1 MFLLY
6 WYVSIQNKQFII
18 RFSIC
23 IVNHLQYPK
32 MKLNI
37 TTDYFILHFFQ
48 KNKTKKLKQTLF
60 SFRSKHF
67 SANLILLGQ
76 REKISFLFS
85 HFFAVSRKALKAFIK
100 IFKVFT
106 KPFEA
111 PQRSVKIK
119 IQINFYFNT
128 TSKNARVT
136 TVTSPEKSEKF
147 WVSKLENLI
156 LDLLWFHFE
165 TFWPGNPRTAFVFK
179 TIPAHKFKA
188 IPALWRFQ
196 FRRYHHF
203 MEKIKK
209 IIWTVFFLAQVL

>member
-128 TSKNARVT
+128 TSKNARVNYCNFT
-136 TVTSPEKSEKF
+136 WKIRKVLSVKTWKPHIGSTLVSFWNFLARKPKDSICFQNNSGTQIQSNSGTVTFS
-147 WVSKLENLI
+147 I
-156 LDLLWFHFE
+156 
-165 TFWPGNPRTAFVFK
+165 
-179 TIPAHKFKA
+179 
-188 IPALWRFQ
+188 
-196 FRRYHHF
+196 
-203 MEKIKK
+203 
-209 IIWTVFFLAQVL
+209 